1 MEAFHFHI
9 SIRGNAMRSR
19 LTFIPLFVAMSA
31 ASSLAS
37 AADGTITFN
46 GNITS
51 QTCTIKGNG
60 GGKDF
65 TVTLPTVSTA
75 TLSNEGKTAG
85 RTPFV
90 IDLSNCSA
98 GSANVHAFFESGPTT
113 DNASGNL
120 ILADGGATEVQI
132 RLLNGDDGSPIKAG
146 FADASQNSKSVTI
159 NAGTAQ
165 LRYAAEYVAT
175 GTAGA
180 GAANT
185 SVLYSIAY
193 Q

>member
-1 MEAFHFHI
+1 
-9 SIRGNAMRSR
+9 MRNR
-19 LTFIPLFVAMSA
+19 LIFIPLFVAMSA

-37 AADGTITFN
+37 AGDGTITFN

-65 TVTLPTVSTA
+65 AVTLPTVSAA
-75 TLSNEGKTAG
+75 TLSTSGKTAG

-98 GSANVHAFFESGPTT
+98 GSANVHTFFENGPTT
-113 DNASGNL
+113 DNATGNL
-120 ILADGGATEVQI
+120 ILTGGGATNVQI
-132 RLLNGDDGSPIKAG
+132 GLVNGDDGSPIKAG

-159 NAGTAQ
+159 NAGAAQ

-175 GTAGA
+175 GAAGA
-180 GAANT
+180 GAANS